1 MNHELYAEA
10 LHCARFG
17 NLGGVTR
24 IQTLLCS
31 LCEIGI
37 VIAVKLAVEC
47 VHSIIA
53 RTAPYPE
60 KSESMPY
67 KVEEPVVCSH
77 D

>member
-10 LHCARFG
+10 LHCACFG

-37 VIAVKLAVEC
+37 VIAVKFEREC

-53 RTAPYPE
+53 RTTPYPE
-60 KSESMPY
+60 QSKSMPN
-67 KVEEPVVCSH
+67 KVEVS
-77 D
+77 